1 MNAGPAAPHAL
12 DAIQKTKTRVRI
24 LTGAGIIEGDQA
36 HPAGIR
42 LSEFLR
48 NAASHEKY
56 LLLTSVTVRQLD
68 GVAAH
73 DDLSHAEFIL
83 VNTAHAHAIIP
94 LGE

>member
-1 MNAGPAAPHAL
+1 MNAAPAAPHAL
-12 DAIQKTKTRVRI
+12 DTIQQTQTRVRVV
-24 LTGAGIIEGDQA
+24 TGAGIIEGHQS

-42 LSEFLR
+42 LSDFLR

-56 LLLTSVTVRQLD
+56 LLLTDVTLRALD
-68 GVAAH
+68 GTPAR
-73 DDLSHAEFIL
+73 DDLSSAEFIL